1 MDVLV
6 LLAGSGDCALFLV
19 LKYQPC
25 DYFSFFSSSVV
36 NPLHH
41 MQNLCCG
48 VLVCFIC
55 ISAGCGTN
63 LVCPFAPAP
72 SGGTFLSE
80 YPSSPGAELG
90 FTLIQRSL
98 LHSKVL

>member
-6 LLAGSGDCALFLV
+6 LFAGSGDCALFLV
-19 LKYQPC
+19 LKCQPY
-25 DYFSFFSSSVV
+25 DYFSFFSSSIL

-55 ISAGCGTN
+55 ISNGCGTN
-63 LVCPFAPAP
+63 RVYLFAPAP
-72 SGGTFLSE
+72 SESTSLSK
-80 YPSSPGAELG
+80 YPSSLGAVLG
-90 FTLIQRSL
+90 FTLL
-98 LHSKVL
+98 C

>member
-19 LKYQPC
+19 PKCQPY
-25 DYFSFFSSSVV
+25 DYFSFFSSAIL

-63 LVCPFAPAP
+63 LVYPFAPAP
-72 SGGTFLSE
+72 SE
-80 YPSSPGAELG
+80 
-90 FTLIQRSL
+90 
-98 LHSKVL
+98 

>member
-19 LKYQPC
+19 LKCQPY
-25 DYFSFFSSSVV
+25 DYFSFFSISVL

-48 VLVCFIC
+48 VLICFIC

-63 LVCPFAPAP
+63 LVCLFASAP
-72 SGGTFLSE
+72 SEGTFLSK
-80 YPSSPGAELG
+80 YPSLPGTELG
-90 FTLIQRSL
+90 FTLL
-98 LHSKVL
+98 C